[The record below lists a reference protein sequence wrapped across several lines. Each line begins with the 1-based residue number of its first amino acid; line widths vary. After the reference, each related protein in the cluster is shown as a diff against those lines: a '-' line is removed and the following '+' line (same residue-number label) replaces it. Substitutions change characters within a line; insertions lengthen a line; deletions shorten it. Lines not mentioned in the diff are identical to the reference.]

1 MEVTNTDDWASPAVS
16 RVARSPTQG
25 LEDQDPGLLVLL
37 ERLAP
42 VLLNML
48 KSGVNK
54 KPKKF

>member
-16 RVARSPTQG
+16 RVARNPTQG

-42 VLLNML
+42 VLVNML
-48 KSGVNK
+48 KLY
-54 KPKKF
+54 FAERR